1 MDGPETR
8 ELDDVEVQQ
17 VKNYAVKIMAGAGHA
32 PDEFDIDAEIDRR
45 ISVGE
50 NQKQLYAKLAQRG
63 LVPSHKAKPQAE
75 YAHNKTAAEL
85 QAERDADVAY
95 MNARKRMAQEAGPK
109 YREIPRE
116 AMRGKLEGSSYPTE
130 KPTSGPLNPY
140 VKKEEGVRME
150 AINPQEQNILSKA
163 ITGAKEAYSKFEAES
178 KYAKEKRIEERTMK
192 AVAGIGERS
201 ERLAVSEL
209 ERREKELAKMEFQQ
223 STAGRMISGIQAAG
237 QGLKG
242 MGSGGLGGSAGSSLL
257 RESMAGRKGKG
268 ESGPGAS
275 LSLRPS
281 SSYLGE
287 GRSSMLSSF
296 LTGGGPSSGGRQHGG
311 HYVTVIEK
319 GGKAHRVYV
328 PGGEQSAGG
337 VPQPTMRSGPTQ
349 PAAQSPLMSAMF
361 GGSQASG
368 RTAERP
374 SALSMAMMGGPTRGK
389 ARKETGT
396 PFLAMATGGHG
407 GGRSENRPTLL
418 QQATLGANKGH
429 NMFAG
434 ATSKSHNSLFAAA
447 VSNSKGKF
455 KWR

>member
-45 ISVGE
+45 IGVGE

-116 AMRGKLEGSSYPTE
+116 AMRGKLEGSSYPAE
-130 KPTSGPLNPY
+130 KPTTGPLNPY
-140 VKKEEGVRME
+140 VKKEEEGVRME
-150 AINPQEQNILSKA
+150 PINPQEQNILSKA

-178 KYAKEKRIEERTMK
+178 KYTKEKRLEERTMK

-209 ERREKELAKMEFQQ
+209 ERREKELARMEFKE
-223 STAGRMISGIQAAG
+223 STAGKMIAGIQG
-237 QGLKG
+237 ITQGVGRGIRERGEGGFGG
-242 MGSGGLGGSAGSSLL
+242 MGGSSLL
-257 RESMAGRKGKG
+257 RETMSGKGKQ
-268 ESGPGAS
+268 SGPGAS

-287 GRSSMLSSF
+287 GRSMIGSLI
-296 LTGGGPSSGGRQHGG
+296 GGGGAGPSGGRQHGG
-311 HYVTVIEK
+311 HYQTVIEH
-319 GGKAHRVYV
+319 GKARRVYV
-328 PGGEQSAGG
+328 PGPEGS
-337 VPQPTMRSGPTQ
+337 PGPTQ
-349 PAAQSPLMSAMF
+349 SAAQSPLASAMF
-361 GGSQASG
+361 GGSQAGG

-374 SALSMAMMGGPTRGK
+374 SMLNMAMMGHSSGRSEKPSFLGMAVSGGGPR
-389 ARKETGT
+389 
-396 PFLAMATGGHG
+396 
-407 GGRSENRPTLL
+407 GRSENKPTLL
-418 QQATLGANKGH
+418 QQAVSGASKGH
-429 NMFAG
+429 NLFAG

-447 VSNSKGKF
+447 MNNTRSKGKF
-455 KWR
+455 GWR